1 MTQCFTETNA
11 EKAPAGEGKGNSGE
25 SEKRQQCS
33 PVFARL
39 SDTEFLMMFLFLW

>member
-11 EKAPAGEGKGNSGE
+11 EKATTGEGKGSSGE

-33 PVFARL
+33 PALARL
-39 SDTEFLMMFLFLW
+39 SDTVSLMMFLSLW